1 MKPIHHGRTA
11 LAVCLVASWAAT
23 AAQASEPS
31 AEPSTEPSA
40 EPSRASET
48 HDGSGIE
55 EILVTAHRIGLDET
69 VVSAGPVMAADTAQ
83 LLRSAPGA
91 DVNTNGRLSG
101 IAQFRG
107 LYGDRV
113 AVSLDGICPV
123 GGGPNAMDAPLS
135 YASPMITESLH
146 VDRGIPGVAAVA
158 EGPGGHIDARID
170 RGAFAESAAFAPDGW
185 IGSRYEDNGNTRTS
199 AARLT
204 VANAHHRLSAVSEI
218 DRADDIDTPAG
229 TIRPSA
235 LNRDRHDVS
244 YAWRGE
250 ATEAMAFAG
259 RLDTSETGTP
269 SLPMDIRYID
279 TDLYGVSA
287 SHRIGTLTLEAEAGY
302 NDVDHLMDNYSL
314 RAAPPPAAQRRN
326 HTTGR
331 GTSFSLGARLPVA
344 GTELAFGI
352 DGRFATH
359 NAVITNPNNAAFRID
374 NFADVER
381 DLVGAYA
388 EWQAT
393 AGAGE
398 WELGVRYN
406 TVSAGAGDVSAN
418 GLMGMMAPAVG
429 ELADRFNA
437 AERSLDFGNV
447 DVVAGYRR
455 NLTADLAAV
464 LEIGSR
470 TRVPSYQELYLW
482 LPLQATG
489 GLADGRIYTGN
500 LRLDAER
507 SNEINAGLDWNGGR
521 LSVSPRFYYRRVDD
535 YIQGVPATDMT
546 ANMIATMMS
555 DAPALQFGNVD
566 AELYGFDVAWRYG
579 ITANLAIDGA
589 ASVVRGER
597 RDLEDDLYRLAPDNV
612 TVAVDYRRQRYTL
625 RGELVAYRRQYRV
638 AAYNGET
645 ETTGYALVNL
655 AFGWAPL
662 PSLTLEAAVE
672 NLLDREY
679 RDHLTGL
686 NRAGG
691 SDIPVGE
698 RLPGAG
704 RSFAA
709 GLTYRF

>member
-23 AAQASEPS
+23 AAQASEPP
-31 AEPSTEPSA
+31 AGPSA

-55 EILVTAHRIGLDET
+55 EILVTAHRIGLDEA
-69 VVSAGPVMAADTAQ
+69 VVSAGPVMAVDTAQ
-83 LLRSAPGA
+83 LLRGAPGA
-91 DVNTNGRLSG
+91 NVNSNGRLSG

-113 AVSLDGICPV
+113 AVSLDGICPI

-185 IGSRYEDNGNTRTS
+185 IASRYEDNGNTHTS

-244 YAWRGE
+244 YAWRSGSS
-250 ATEAMAFAG
+250 EAMLFAG

-287 SHRIGTLTLEAEAGY
+287 SRRIGAVTLEAEVGY

-352 DGRFATH
+352 DGRLATH
-359 NAVITNPNNAAFRID
+359 DAVISNPNNRAFRID
-374 NFADVER
+374 NFVNVER

-388 EWQAT
+388 EWQGT

-406 TVSAGAGDVSAN
+406 NVSTDAGDVLAG
-418 GLMGMMAPAVG
+418 GLMGMMAAAVG
-429 ELADRFNA
+429 ELAERFNA
-437 AERSLDFGNV
+437 AGRSIDFGNV

-455 NLTADLAAV
+455 NLTTDLAAV
-464 LEIGSR
+464 VEVGSR
-470 TRVPSYQELYLW
+470 TRAPSYQELYLW

-489 GLADGRIYTGN
+489 GLADGRTYIGN
-500 LRLDAER
+500 LRLEAER
-507 SNEINAGLDWNGGR
+507 SNEVNVGLDWNAGR

-546 ANMIATMMS
+546 ANMIASMMS
-555 DAPALQFGNVD
+555 GAPALQFDNVD
-566 AELYGFDVAWRYG
+566 ADLYGFDLAWRYG
-579 ITANLAIDGA
+579 ITANLVIDGT

-597 RDLEDDLYRLAPDNV
+597 RDLNDDLYRLAPDNV
-612 TVAVDYRRQRYTL
+612 TVALDYRRERYTL
-625 RGELVAYRRQYRV
+625 RGELVAYRRQHRV
-638 AAYNGET
+638 AVYNGET
-645 ETTGYALVNL
+645 ESAGYALVNL
-655 AFGWAPL
+655 AFGWAPRR
-662 PSLTLEAAVE
+662 SLTLEVAVE

-691 SDIPVGE
+691 SDIPIGD

>member
-1 MKPIHHGRTA
+1 MNPTTRGRTA
-11 LAVCLVASWAAT
+11 LAVCLTAAWA
-23 AAQASEPS
+23 AAQAAAPD
-31 AEPSTEPSA
+31 AA
-40 EPSRASET
+40 SRA
-48 HDGSGIE
+48 HDEGIE

-69 VVSAGPVMAADTAQ
+69 IATAGPAMAVDTAR
-83 LLRSAPGA
+83 LLRGVPGA

-113 AVSLDGICPV
+113 AVSLDGICPI

-135 YASPMITESLH
+135 YASPMITEALH

-170 RGAFAESAAFAPDGW
+170 RGAFAESPAFTPDGW
-185 IGSRYEDNGNTRTS
+185 IASRYEDNGNTRTS

-204 VANAHHRLSAVSEI
+204 VANASHRFSVVSEL

-250 ATEAMAFAG
+250 ATELAAFAG
-259 RLDTSETGTP
+259 RLDTTETGTP

-279 TDLYGVSA
+279 TDLYGLSA
-287 SHRIGTLTLEAEAGY
+287 SRRIGIVTLEAEAGY

-314 RAAPPPAAQRRN
+314 RAAPPPPRQRRN

-331 GTSFSLGARLPVA
+331 GTSFALGARLPIA
-344 GTELAFGI
+344 GAELAVGV
-352 DGRFATH
+352 DGRLATH
-359 NAVITNPNNAAFRID
+359 DAVITNPNNAAFRID
-374 NFADVER
+374 NFVDVER
-381 DLVGAYA
+381 DLLGLYA
-388 EWQAT
+388 EWRTAT
-393 AGAGE
+393 GAGE
-398 WELGVRYN
+398 WEFGVRYN
-406 TVSAGAGDVSAN
+406 TVSTDAGEVSAS
-418 GLMGMMAPAVG
+418 GMMGMMAAAAG
-429 ELADRFNA
+429 DLADRFNA
-437 AERSLDFGNV
+437 ADRSLDFGNV

-455 NLTADLAAV
+455 SLSPDLAAV
-464 LEIGSR
+464 VEAGSR
-470 TRVPSYQELYLW
+470 TRAPSYQELYLW

-489 GLADGRIYTGN
+489 GLADGRTYIGN
-500 LRLDAER
+500 LDLDAER
-507 SNEINAGLDWNGGR
+507 SNEINAGLDWSAGR
-521 LSVSPRFYYRRVDD
+521 LSLSPRVYYRRVDD

-546 ANMIATMMS
+546 ADMIASMMS
-555 DAPALQFGNVD
+555 GAPALRFDNVD
-566 AELYGFDVAWRYG
+566 AELYGFDMAWRYG
-579 ITANLAIDGA
+579 ITENLAVDGV
-589 ASVVRGER
+589 ASLVRGKR
-597 RDLEDDLYRLAPDNV
+597 RDTDDYLYRLTPDNV
-612 TVAVDYRRQRYTL
+612 TVGLDYRRQRYTL
-625 RGELVAYRRQYRV
+625 RGEVVAYRRQDRV
-638 AAYNGET
+638 AAYNGER
-645 ETTGYALVNL
+645 ETAGYALVNL
-655 AFGWAPL
+655 EFAWSPL
-662 PSLTLEAAVE
+662 PALTLEAAVE

-691 SDIPVGE
+691 SDIPVAE

>member
-1 MKPIHHGRTA
+1 MNPTTSGRTA
-11 LAVCLVASWAAT
+11 LAVCLTAAWAAA
-23 AAQASEPS
+23 AAQAAAPD
-31 AEPSTEPSA
+31 AA
-40 EPSRASET
+40 SRA
-48 HDGSGIE
+48 HDEGIE

-69 VVSAGPVMAADTAQ
+69 IATAGPAMAVDTAR
-83 LLRSAPGA
+83 LLRGVPGA

-113 AVSLDGICPV
+113 AVSLDGICPI

-135 YASPMITESLH
+135 YASPMITEALH

-170 RGAFAESAAFAPDGW
+170 RGAFAESPAFTPDGW
-185 IGSRYEDNGNTRTS
+185 IASRYEDNGNTRTS

-204 VANAHHRLSAVSEI
+204 VANASHRFSVVSEL

-250 ATEAMAFAG
+250 ATEVAAFAG
-259 RLDTSETGTP
+259 RLDTTETGTP

-279 TDLYGVSA
+279 TDLYGLSA
-287 SHRIGTLTLEAEAGY
+287 SRRIGIVTLEAEAGY

-314 RAAPPPAAQRRN
+314 RAAPPPPRQRRN

-331 GTSFSLGARLPVA
+331 GTSFALGARLPIA
-344 GTELAFGI
+344 GAELAVGV
-352 DGRFATH
+352 DGRLATH
-359 NAVITNPNNAAFRID
+359 DAVITNPNNAAFRID
-374 NFADVER
+374 NFVDVER
-381 DLVGAYA
+381 DLLGLYA
-388 EWQAT
+388 EWRTAT
-393 AGAGE
+393 GAGE
-398 WELGVRYN
+398 WEFGVRYN
-406 TVSAGAGDVSAN
+406 TVSTDAGEVSAS
-418 GLMGMMAPAVG
+418 GMMGMMAAAAG
-429 ELADRFNA
+429 DLADRFNA
-437 AERSLDFGNV
+437 ADRGLDFGNV

-455 NLTADLAAV
+455 SLSPDLAAV
-464 LEIGSR
+464 VEAGSR
-470 TRVPSYQELYLW
+470 TRAPSYQELYLW

-489 GLADGRIYTGN
+489 GLADGRTYIGN
-500 LRLDAER
+500 LDLDAER
-507 SNEINAGLDWNGGR
+507 SNEINAGLDWTAGSFS
-521 LSVSPRFYYRRVDD
+521 LSPRVYYRRVDD
-535 YIQGVPATDMT
+535 YIQGVPAADMT
-546 ANMIATMMS
+546 AGMIASMMS
-555 DAPALQFGNVD
+555 GAPALQFDNVD
-566 AELYGFDVAWRYG
+566 AELYGFDMAWRYG
-579 ITANLAIDGA
+579 ITENLAVDGV
-589 ASVVRGER
+589 ASLVRGER
-597 RDLEDDLYRLAPDNV
+597 RDTDDYLYRLTPDNV
-612 TVAVDYRRQRYTL
+612 TVGLDYRRQRYTL
-625 RGELVAYRRQYRV
+625 RGEVVAYRRQDRV

-645 ETTGYALVNL
+645 ETAGYALVNL
-655 AFGWAPL
+655 EFAWSPL

-691 SDIPVGE
+691 SDIPVAE